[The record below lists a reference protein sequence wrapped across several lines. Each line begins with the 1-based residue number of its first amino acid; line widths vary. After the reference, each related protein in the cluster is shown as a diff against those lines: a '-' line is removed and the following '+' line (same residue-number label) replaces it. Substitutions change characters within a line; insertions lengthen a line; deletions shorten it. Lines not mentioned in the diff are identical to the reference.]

1 MLWSQLGS
9 LQFLLVMTMA
19 MLFAGATGMFD
30 VGLDLEEEANNFKN
44 TSANPQFPDRVSTV
58 LDLQRDRLYR
68 IMA

>member
-30 VGLDLEEEANNFKN
+30 VGLDLEEEANKFNN
-44 TSANPQFPDRVSTV
+44 TSANPQ
-58 LDLQRDRLYR
+58 
-68 IMA
+68 I